1 MAILAKKIG
10 VYDLCQL
17 PHTDCVLTHTTDG
30 KRKWMLNDVVNV
42 RHGSGLVLWMTPR
55 EQNIKP
61 ADGTEGA
68 HSICADGMSLMQL
81 PRAPQRLL
89 RDYVRDF
96 SLGDL
101 DTTWWIHDMSNELV
115 QMHPDICRIDVNLDV
130 EIQCRDLWMLRGLPE
145 HCRVTPIDPAPIFI
159 ALPRPH
165 LIVTPTFAPFEVPI
179 LCHVTIDG
187 RANLLSMVLDTRYPP
202 IGVAAIFALAIPQ
215 NDCQRSECYLFYG
228 TRRYDYWHDIE
239 IEAGAFIRVFEWM
252 RELTD
257 GGSTSCAS
265 PASSSSVDRSW
276 SSDYVLDT
284 LDPPFDRE
292 ENHELGRMLDL

>member
-1 MAILAKKIG
+1 
-10 VYDLCQL
+10 
-17 PHTDCVLTHTTDG
+17 
-30 KRKWMLNDVVNV
+30 MLNDVVNV
-42 RHGSGLVLWMTPR
+42 RNGSGLVLWMTPR

-187 RANLLSMVLDTRYPP
+187 RANLLSMVLTQDIHRLELRLFSHWRSPKTIVNDQNATFFTVQEDTI
-202 IGVAAIFALAIPQ
+202 IGM
-215 NDCQRSECYLFYG
+215 
-228 TRRYDYWHDIE
+228 T
-239 IEAGAFIRVFEWM
+239 
-252 RELTD
+252 
-257 GGSTSCAS
+257 
-265 PASSSSVDRSW
+265 
-276 SSDYVLDT
+276 
-284 LDPPFDRE
+284 
-292 ENHELGRMLDL
+292 